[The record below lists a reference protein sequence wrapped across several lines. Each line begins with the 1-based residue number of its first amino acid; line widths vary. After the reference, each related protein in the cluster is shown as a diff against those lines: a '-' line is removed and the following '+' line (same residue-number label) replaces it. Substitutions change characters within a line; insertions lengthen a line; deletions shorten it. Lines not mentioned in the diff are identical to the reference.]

1 MFIRVFED
9 QGLVHVYWNDMS
21 VYLLRLMITNELF
34 SVDVW
39 FSHRIISLC
48 LKEPAQTP
56 VKRLLRIS
64 SLNMRYMSSHY

>member
-1 MFIRVFED
+1 
-9 QGLVHVYWNDMS
+9 MS